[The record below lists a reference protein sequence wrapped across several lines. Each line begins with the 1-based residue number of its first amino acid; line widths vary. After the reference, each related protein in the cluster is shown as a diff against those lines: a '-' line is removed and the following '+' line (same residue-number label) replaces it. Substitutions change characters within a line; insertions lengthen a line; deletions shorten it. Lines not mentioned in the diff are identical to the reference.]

1 MGNPPT
7 GHNRIPEDTRKAIG
21 DDLVGGMSRKAVA
34 GKWGISQSTASKIA
48 RERGLGDAQPPEL
61 SMASKV
67 FMAGVKERR
76 AQIKREL
83 LEDVDR
89 LRARAWSE
97 YRRTVAGKD
106 GPYEITEEL
115 PPLGEVR
122 NCYAAIGVALSGYAK
137 LEALD
142 SDTNK
147 DEEAKSLLGD
157 LMTGIKAVNAEL
169 EAREAAG
176 QYGPDTPED
185 EATPDEP
192 MNVIRGEIV
201 PERPDA

>member
-1 MGNPPT
+1 MGNPPK
-7 GHNRIPEDTRKAIG
+7 GHNRIPDDIRNAIG
-21 DDLVGGMSRKAVA
+21 DDLVGGMSRKQTAI
-34 GKWGISQSTASKIA
+34 KYGISQATASKIA

-97 YRRTVAGKD
+97 YTRTVAGKD

-147 DEEAKSLLGD
+147 DEEAKSLIGD
-157 LMTGIKAVNAEL
+157 IMDGIGKAAEEL
-169 EAREAAG
+169 KAREIAG
-176 QYGPDTPED
+176 AFGKDLPED
-185 EATPDEP
+185 EATPDSP
-192 MNVIRGEIV
+192 MNVIRGEV
-201 PERPDA
+201 VDP

>member
-1 MGNPPT
+1 MANPPA
-7 GHNRIPEDTRKAIG
+7 GHNRIPEEIRKAIG
-21 DDLVGGMSRKAVA
+21 DDLVAGMSRKAA
-34 GKWGISQSTASKIA
+34 AKKYGIAQGTASKIA

-97 YRRTVAGKD
+97 YTRTVAGKD
-106 GPYEITEEL
+106 GPYTVTEDL

-122 NCYAAIGVALSGYAK
+122 NAYAAIGVALTGYAK

-142 SDTNK
+142 ADTNK
-147 DEEAKSLLGD
+147 DEEGKSLMGD
-157 LMTGIKAVNAEL
+157 ILDGLTKVNAEL

-176 QYGPDTPED
+176 QFGPDVPAD
-185 EATPDEP
+185 EATPMNP
-192 MNVIRGEIV
+192 MNVIRGETV
-201 PERPDA
+201 DRHGQ